1 MYIGYRVESLRL
13 KRYPCTQLASKEGLT
28 REGDRASHIATS
40 YTTTCNGAGLQVGL
54 YIRGFIGFRV

>member
-28 REGDRASHIATS
+28 REGDRASHIAS
-40 YTTTCNGAGLQVGL
+40 YYTTTCNGASLQVGL
-54 YIRGFIGFRV
+54 Y